1 LKGEFP
7 KVKVELVRV
16 DTFSSSLP
24 RDYRKYRLVATTNLF
39 GDIASDQAS
48 GLAGGV
54 AVAPSL
60 NAGTDQAMAQAVHG
74 TAPDIAGQNVANPT
88 ALALSTAMLLRWF
101 DQKTPDQR
109 CRDTASFI
117 ERGIHGAMEAGM
129 LTRDL
134 GGRTSTSDFTRSVV
148 KAIQG

>member
-1 LKGEFP
+1 
-7 KVKVELVRV
+7 
-16 DTFSSSLP
+16 LP

-74 TAPDIAGQNVANPT
+74 TAANIAGKNMANPT

-101 DQKTPDQR
+101 DQKKPDER
-109 CRDTASFI
+109 CRKAAALI
-117 ERGIHGAMEAGM
+117 EDGVQAAMTSGA
-129 LTRDL
+129 LTSDL
-134 GGRTSTSDFTRSVV
+134 GGRTSTTEFARAVI
-148 KAIQG
+148 KAIEGAPNVER